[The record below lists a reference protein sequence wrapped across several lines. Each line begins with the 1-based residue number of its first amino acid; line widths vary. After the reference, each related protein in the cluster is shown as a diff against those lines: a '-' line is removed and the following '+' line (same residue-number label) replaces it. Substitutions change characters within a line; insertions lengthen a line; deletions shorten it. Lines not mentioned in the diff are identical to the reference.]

1 MRTVALPTM
10 ERQNRAGY
18 RSVAGS
24 RTGYQGQTA
33 ARATVR
39 VPDYTRSYPEYTP
52 LARPV
57 PKAKPMATPEK
68 QRTDIQSA
76 AQKKRLLRTF
86 CLIAGVFVMCFM
98 MIYRY
103 AMILET
109 NDRITKLNQ
118 QIAQLES
125 GNQLLEAKV
134 DRALEL
140 GTLEAYATEELGMIR
155 PDTSQM
161 FYVTVTMEDSGAVE
175 AEEEENRVLQGTP
188 GALVHA
194 IRVLK

>member
-1 MRTVALPTM
+1 MATPTM

-18 RSVAGS
+18 RSVAGNRS
-24 RTGYQGQTA
+24 GYQGQTT
-33 ARATVR
+33 ARATVS
-39 VPDYTRSYPEYTP
+39 VPDYTRSYPAYPPFSRP
-52 LARPV
+52 LPT
-57 PKAKPMATPEK
+57 AKPRTVTPEK
-68 QRTDIQSA
+68 QETKTQNVAR
-76 AQKKRLLRTF
+76 KKRLLRTF
-86 CLIAGVFVMCFM
+86 SFIAGVFVMCFM

-118 QIAQLES
+118 QIAELES
-125 GNQLLEAKV
+125 ANQFLEAKL

-140 GTLEAYATEELGMIR
+140 GTLETYATEELGMIR

-161 FYVTVTMEDSGAVE
+161 FYVDVTMEDTTVTENG
-175 AEEEENRVLQGTP
+175 EEENRVLQGTP